1 MRQFLPH
8 ASRILSSSDSLGPRD
23 HHVIRAETF
32 AVLSG
37 LHDFFRFLCSKN
49 REDLRHFS
57 HDHLDNLSDVVNGLV
72 RDQLVL
78 FPLIQ
83 SHNESYGESLEYTFW
98 RIDIYLQS
106 RRRKTFIGTE
116 ADMIQ
121 SLANFRLAK
130 DSYEHQY
137 PSWRPDVRQVTYSI
151 RFSPV
156 LT

>member
-1 MRQFLPH
+1 MHIYSRQRTKM
-8 ASRILSSSDSLGPRD
+8 SRTPFS
-23 HHVIRAETF
+23 V
-32 AVLSG
+32 VLS
-37 LHDFFRFLCSKN
+37 LLFRTPLTNVDPSHSDDFFRFLCSKN

-137 PSWRPDVRQVTYSI
+137 RPWRPDVRQVIYSI